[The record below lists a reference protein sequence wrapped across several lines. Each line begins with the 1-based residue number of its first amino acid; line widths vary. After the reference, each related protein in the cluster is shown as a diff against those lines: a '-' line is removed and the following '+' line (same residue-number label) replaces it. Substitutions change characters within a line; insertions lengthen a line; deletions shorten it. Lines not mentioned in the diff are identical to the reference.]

1 MKKRRTAAVKRLI
14 CLLLVIMLPVF
25 ALAEGPQKVF
35 YDDETE
41 PFPANAELL
50 TLRVCPLLGAD
61 CMLLTLGEHSMLVDT
76 GRKMQAETVLDVL
89 NEAGLTSVEF
99 VFNTHPHPDH
109 LGGMIPLLEAGLG
122 VGTFFTVFPHNYV
135 EYIGQYEVQPET
147 IKALEAGNIPVVDLK
162 TDDTIPFGEAEI
174 TVLRIPDSTI
184 EKSERTCNDMS
195 AMLMVKY
202 GDCSVLLTADV
213 ERMDEIELA
222 ELYDLKADI
231 LKYPHHGMSVIEPV
245 FLNEIQPE
253 FVFFTHGA
261 GDTHSAQVQIYE
273 AGYER
278 MYFATWGTIT
288 LRSDGTK
295 WIVKQDLLPE
305 FVDIANRYIYGR

>member
-1 MKKRRTAAVKRLI
+1 MKRLL
-14 CLLLVIMLPVF
+14 CLLLLLMLPVS
-25 ALAEGPQKVF
+25 ALAEGIQKVF
-35 YDDETE
+35 YEDETE
-41 PFPANAELL
+41 PFPENAELL

-61 CMLLTLGEHSMLVDT
+61 SMLLTLGEHSMLVDT
-76 GRKMQAETVLDVL
+76 GRKLQAETVLGVL
-89 NEAGLTSVEF
+89 NEAGLTSVEY
-99 VFNTHPHPDH
+99 VFSTHPHQDH
-109 LGGMIPLLEAGLG
+109 LGGMIPMLEAGLG

-135 EYIGQYEVQPET
+135 EFIGQYEVQPET
-147 IKALEAGNIPVVDLK
+147 IKMLEARGIPVVDLK
-162 TDDTIPFGEAEI
+162 PDDTIPFGDAEI
-174 TVLRIPDSTI
+174 TVLRIPDSSI
-184 EKSERTCNDMS
+184 ETSERTCNDMS
-195 AMLMVKY
+195 AMLMVKF

-245 FLNEIQPE
+245 FLDEIQPE

-261 GDTHSAQVQIYE
+261 GDTHRAQVQIYN

-288 LRSDGTK
+288 MQTDGTK

-305 FVDIANRYIYGR
+305 FVDIAKKYVYGQ

>member
-1 MKKRRTAAVKRLI
+1 MKRLL
-14 CLLLVIMLPVF
+14 CLLLLLMLPVS
-25 ALAEGPQKVF
+25 ALAEGIQKVF
-35 YDDETE
+35 YEDETE
-41 PFPANAELL
+41 PFPENAELL

-61 CMLLTLGEHSMLVDT
+61 SMLLTLGEHSMLVDT
-76 GRKMQAETVLDVL
+76 GRKLQAETVLGVL
-89 NEAGLTSVEF
+89 NEAGLTSVEY
-99 VFNTHPHPDH
+99 VFSTHPHQDH
-109 LGGMIPLLEAGLG
+109 LGGMIPMLEAGLG

-135 EYIGQYEVQPET
+135 EFIGQYEVQPET
-147 IKALEAGNIPVVDLK
+147 IKMLEARGIPVVDLK
-162 TDDTIPFGEAEI
+162 PDDTIPFGDAEI
-174 TVLRIPDSTI
+174 TVLRIPDSSI
-184 EKSERTCNDMS
+184 ETSERTCNDMS
-195 AMLMVKY
+195 AMLMVKF

-245 FLNEIQPE
+245 FLDEIQPE

-261 GDTHSAQVQIYE
+261 GDTHRAQVQIYN

-288 LRSDGTK
+288 MRTDGTK

-305 FVDIANRYIYGR
+305 FVDIAKKYVYGQ

>member
-1 MKKRRTAAVKRLI
+1 MVKRLI
-14 CLLLVIMLPVF
+14 CLLLVLMLPAL
-25 ALAEGPQKVF
+25 ALAEGTQKVF
-35 YDDETE
+35 YEDETE
-41 PFPANAELL
+41 AFPENAELL

-76 GRKMQAETVLDVL
+76 GRKMQAGTVLDVL
-89 NEAGLTSVEF
+89 KEAGLTSVEY
-99 VFNTHPHPDH
+99 VFSTHPHQDH
-109 LGGMIPLLEAGLG
+109 LGGMIPMLEAGLG

-135 EYIGQYEVQPET
+135 EFIGDYEVQPET
-147 IKALEAGNIPVVDLK
+147 IKALEAKDIPVADLK
-162 TDDTIPFGEAEI
+162 PDDTIPFGNAEI
-174 TVLRIPDSTI
+174 TVLRIPDSFI
-184 EKSERTCNDMS
+184 ETSERTCNDMS

-245 FLNEIQPE
+245 FLDEIRPE

-261 GDTHSAQVQIYE
+261 GDTHNAQVQIFN

-278 MYFATWGTIT
+278 MCFATWGTIT
-288 LRSDGTK
+288 MQTDGTK
-295 WIVKQDLLPE
+295 WIVKQEILPE
-305 FVDIANRYIYGR
+305 FTEIAEKYVYGK

>member
-1 MKKRRTAAVKRLI
+1 MKRLI
-14 CLLLVIMLPVF
+14 CLLLVLTLPAL
-25 ALAEGPQKVF
+25 ALAEGTQKVF
-35 YDDETE
+35 FEDETKA
-41 PFPANAELL
+41 FPEDAELL

-76 GRKMQAETVLDVL
+76 GRKMQAGTVLEVL
-89 NEAGLTSVEF
+89 KEAGLTSVEY
-99 VFNTHPHPDH
+99 VFSTHPHQDH
-109 LGGMIPLLEAGLG
+109 LGGMIPMLEAGLD
-122 VGTFFTVFPHNYV
+122 VGTFFTVFPHDYV
-135 EYIGQYEVQPET
+135 EFIGDYEVQPET
-147 IKALEAGNIPVVDLK
+147 IKALEAKGIPVADLK
-162 TDDTIPFGEAEI
+162 PDDTIPFGNAEI
-174 TVLRIPDSTI
+174 TVLRIPDSSIGT
-184 EKSERTCNDMS
+184 SARTCNDMS

-245 FLNEIQPE
+245 FLDEIRPE

-261 GDTHSAQVQIYE
+261 GDTHNAQVQIYQ

-278 MYFATWGTIT
+278 MCFATWGTIT
-288 LRSDGTK
+288 MRTDGTK
-295 WIVKQDLLPE
+295 WIVKQEILPE
-305 FVDIANRYIYGR
+305 YTEIAERYVYGK

>member
-1 MKKRRTAAVKRLI
+1 MKRLI
-14 CLLLVIMLPVF
+14 CLLLVLMLPVSV
-25 ALAEGPQKVF
+25 LAEGTRKVF
-35 YDDETE
+35 YEDETE
-41 PFPANAELL
+41 PFPENAELL

-76 GRKMQAETVLDVL
+76 GRKLQAGTILDVL
-89 NEAGLTSVEF
+89 KDAGLDSVEY
-99 VFNTHPHPDH
+99 VFSTHPHQDH

-135 EYIGQYEVQPET
+135 EFIGDYEVQPET
-147 IKALEAGNIPVVDLK
+147 IKALEARNIPVADLK
-162 TDDTIPFGEAEI
+162 RDDTIPFGDAEI
-174 TVLRIPDSTI
+174 TVLRITDNAI
-184 EKSERTCNDMS
+184 ETGARTCNDMS

-202 GDCSVLLTADV
+202 GDCSMLLTADV

-222 ELYDLKADI
+222 DLYDLKADI
-231 LKYPHHGMSVIEPV
+231 LKYPHHGMSSIEPV
-245 FLNEIQPE
+245 FLDEIQPE

-261 GDTHSAQVQIYE
+261 GDTHRAQVQIYE

-278 MYFATWGTIT
+278 MCFATWGTIT
-288 LRSDGTK
+288 IRTDGTK

-305 FVDIANRYIYGR
+305 FTDIAEKYVYGQ

>member
-1 MKKRRTAAVKRLI
+1 MKRLI
-14 CLLLVIMLPVF
+14 CLLLVMMLPVF
-25 ALAEGPQKVF
+25 AMAEGTRKVF
-35 YDDETE
+35 YEDETE
-41 PFPANAELL
+41 PFPEGTELL

-61 CMLLTLGEHSMLVDT
+61 SMLLTLGEHSMLVDT
-76 GRKMQAETVLDVL
+76 GRKMQAGTVLDVL
-89 NEAGLTSVEF
+89 NEAGLTSVEY
-99 VFNTHPHPDH
+99 VFSTHPHQDH

-135 EYIGQYEVQPET
+135 EFIGDYEVQPES
-147 IKALEAGNIPVVDLK
+147 IRALEAGNVPVVDLK
-162 TDDTIPFGEAEI
+162 TEDTIPFGDAEI
-174 TVLRIPDSTI
+174 TVLRIPDSLI
-184 EKSERTCNDMS
+184 ETSERTCNDMS

-213 ERMDEIELA
+213 ERRDEIELA

-245 FLNEIQPE
+245 FLDEIRPE

-278 MYFATWGTIT
+278 MCFATWGTIT
-288 LRSDGTK
+288 MQTDGTK
-295 WIVKQDLLPE
+295 WIVKQEILPE
-305 FVDIANRYIYGR
+305 FTEIAEKYVYGK